1 MSVGATNLD
10 AVRRTNLGRIL
21 RTLHLHGGHSR
32 AQLTRLT
39 GLNRST
45 VAALIAEL
53 TALGLV
59 AEADATAA
67 RNVGRPSPI
76 ASVTA
81 RPVALAVHA
90 EIDAVEIAA
99 VGLGGAVHARVRAA
113 TGGVPSRDGVVDL
126 VGDLV
131 TRLRPLLPAD
141 ALVLGMGVAV
151 PGLVRAEDGLVRLA
165 PGLGWREEPLG
176 AALSVALALPVR
188 VENDASLAARAERDF
203 GAGRGIDDLIYVNGG
218 ASGIGGG
225 IILGGAPIRGAG
237 GYAGEFGHAFGS
249 DDGRELEHIVT
260 RDALCRA
267 AGLAAD
273 ADDAELAAQLRSAAS
288 AVPVD
293 QARVLGRALAGMAN
307 ILNPSRIVLGGFLA
321 VLADVAGDEL
331 GAAFAERALGPIGE
345 SCDIRPAQL
354 AENRLVIGAAEPVF
368 DALCADPAGLLAAT
382 A

>member
-176 AALSVALALPVR
+176 AALSDTLALPVR

-225 IILGGAPIRGAG
+225 IILGGTPIRGAG

-249 DDGRELEHIVT
+249 DNGRELERIVT
-260 RDALCRA
+260 REALCRA

-273 ADDAELAAQLRSAAS
+273 ADDAVLAAQLRSAAS
-288 AVPVD
+288 AVPAD